1 MKFRRDE
8 ISSEPRR
15 SAILAV
21 AVLMAVALPVSVAL
35 SREAEPPRVMTPRAD
50 LALPTAAIQPSALPT
65 AAIQLTTDDA
75 DWSDSATQSAYMVLV
90 GSLLIGIGS
99 VVRRTV

>member
-1 MKFRRDE
+1 MKFRRQQMRT
-8 ISSEPRR
+8 EPRR

-35 SREAEPPRVMTPRAD
+35 SREAEPPRQSASRSD
-50 LALPTAAIQPSALPT
+50 LALPAASIQPSALPPT
-65 AAIQLTTDDA
+65 AIQMTTDVD
-75 DWSDSATQSAYMVLV
+75 DWSDAASQSAYMVLV

>member
-1 MKFRRDE
+1 MTN
-8 ISSEPRR
+8 EPRR

-35 SREAEPPRVMTPRAD
+35 SREAEPPREIARRTD
-50 LALPTAAIQPSALPT
+50 LALPAASIQPSALPPT
-65 AAIQLTTDDA
+65 AIQMTTDVD
-75 DWSDSATQSAYMVLV
+75 DWSDGASQSAYMVLV

>member
-1 MKFRRDE
+1 MKFRRHQMRN
-8 ISSEPRR
+8 EPRR
-15 SAILAV
+15 SAILAI

-35 SREAEPPRVMTPRAD
+35 SREAEPPREIAARTD
-50 LALPTAAIQPSALPT
+50 LALPVASIQPSALPPT
-65 AAIQLTTDDA
+65 AIQLTTDAD
-75 DWSDSATQSAYMVLV
+75 DWSDGASQSAYMVLV

>member
-1 MKFRRDE
+1 MKFRSHQMRN
-8 ISSEPRR
+8 EPRR

-21 AVLMAVALPVSVAL
+21 AVVMAVALPVSVAL
-35 SREAEPPRVMTPRAD
+35 SREAEPPREIASRTE
-50 LALPTAAIQPSALPT
+50 LALPAASIQPSALPPT
-65 AAIQLTTDDA
+65 AIQMTTDVD
-75 DWSDSATQSAYMVLV
+75 DWSEEASQSAYMVLV